1 MTTMDPSDA
10 TGGTVRQLE
19 KSARGGAISAFE
31 NHPTA
36 DEADQERD
44 HAGDGG
50 YPRQVYDKNGT
61 AEDLDDLQG
70 PGDRRCPAG
79 WVEAAALAMA

>member
-1 MTTMDPSDA
+1 MRPIRNVITPA
-10 TGGTVRQLE
+10 TVDTHGRFT
-19 KSARGGAISAFE
+19 
-31 NHPTA
+31 
-36 DEADQERD
+36 
-44 HAGDGG
+44 
-50 YPRQVYDKNGT
+50 KNGA